1 MTIGKKRQTPYTP
14 IEKTLEESENARN
27 RKREMGKN
35 LEGRG
40 KKRRRRKNKIK
51 NKINSVES
59 SNWNALCVC
68 YQPAG

>member
-1 MTIGKKRQTPYTP
+1 MEKRGKLPTP

-40 KKRRRRKNKIK
+40 KKKKKTKKKIK